1 MVTCEAE
8 ALRMEREA
16 QCFRLGGRLSG
27 SPKRRLP
34 GATDSKTRENGL
46 GECWGGNA
54 CEASFTDQIA
64 DAAARLVRKGGASA
78 CISRT
83 FV

>member
-27 SPKRRLP
+27 SPKRRRP

-46 GECWGGNA
+46 VERW
-54 CEASFTDQIA
+54 E
-64 DAAARLVRKGGASA
+64 
-78 CISRT
+78 
-83 FV
+83 